1 MVKITLLAVGKPK
14 RSWVREG
21 IQEYAVRLPHYCQFA
36 MQELR
41 DSDPKSEGREILKR
55 VDGTMLVALAIGGKP
70 MSSEQLA
77 AWVQKQNRPITFAIG
92 SENGLSPEVLAKA
105 ELQLSLSAMTFPH
118 ELCRIFLLEQL
129 YRAFALLR
137 EHPYP
142 K

>member
-1 MVKITLLAVGKPK
+1 MVKLTVLAVGKPK

-41 DSDPKSEGREILKR
+41 DSDTKKEGAEILDR
-55 VDGTMLVALAIGGKP
+55 AEGTLLVALVIGGKP

-77 AWVQKQNRPITFAIG
+77 AWLQKQNRPITFAIG
-92 SENGLSPEVLAKA
+92 SENGLSQEVIAKA
-105 ELQLSLSAMTFPH
+105 ELKLSFSAMTFPH

-129 YRAFALLR
+129 YRALSILKGEKYHR
-137 EHPYP
+137 
-142 K
+142 